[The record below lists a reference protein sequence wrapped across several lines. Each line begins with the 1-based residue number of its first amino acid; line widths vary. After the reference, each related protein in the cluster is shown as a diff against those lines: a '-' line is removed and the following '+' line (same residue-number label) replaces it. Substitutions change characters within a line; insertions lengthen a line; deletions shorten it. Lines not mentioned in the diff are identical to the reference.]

1 MERSPRRAKEKDVND
16 VFDWVFRNGMGN
28 PIIFT
33 AVPTASQ
40 MKANTWGKVTGDNT
54 AIYMKFSDNVAMKIT
69 GTELA

>member
-28 PIIFT
+28 PIIFNS
-33 AVPTASQ
+33 APTAAQ

-54 AIYMKFSDNVAMKIT
+54 AIYMKFGDSGAMKIT
-69 GTELA
+69 GTELS